1 MLTYATVDQLAEH
14 VTAAQL
20 DKLAVGD
27 AARYIQSATQIVRTA
42 TKNDLYDVTPA
53 GMPTDPVLAGALAVA
68 TCVQVRE
75 WICNDINPL
84 TGVAGLA
91 PTVASASTNGSS
103 VSYNNTDQAAA
114 RAQLLTELADAARI
128 ELRNVG
134 LASSKV
140 ARR

>member
-20 DKLAVGD
+20 DKLAEGD
-27 AARYIQSATQIVRTA
+27 AARYIREATRLVRTA
-42 TKNDLYDVTPA
+42 TKNDLYDATPA
-53 GMPTDPVLAGALAVA
+53 GTPTDPVLTDALAVA

-75 WICNDINPL
+75 WIRNDINPL
-84 TGVAGLA
+84 AGAAGIA
-91 PTVASASTNGSS
+91 PTVAAASTNGSS
-103 VSYNNTDQAAA
+103 VSYTGDQATA
-114 RAQLLTELADAARI
+114 RAQLLTELADAAWA

-134 LASSKV
+134 LGSLSV